1 MEEALSWKRIEKGAN
16 EKSMQKISY
25 FLLGTNVMS
34 LKFEINKLLQVQ
46 LYMNIKADL
55 QFLKI
60 Y

>member
-16 EKSMQKISY
+16 EKYMQKISY

-46 LYMNIKADL
+46 LYTNIKADL
-55 QFLKI
+55 
-60 Y
+60 